1 MYRAYFQGNAF
12 DISRSI
18 FVYEHDSCRI
28 GESSTPRFHIVKQ
41 NDKKKKRRC
50 TASIICKYIPPIV
63 LSDTTAPPPS
73 PYGLPSLL
81 FPFFNADIPRDTRGI
96 RIALMYVCVN
106 VCTRLLA
113 EYEVVEEILFF
124 FDSLPNECIRPHPCC
139 RVRDSVRH
147 TALSR
152 GKKKKLVLLNR

>member
-1 MYRAYFQGNAF
+1 M
-12 DISRSI
+12 RSI
-18 FVYEHDSCRI
+18 LVDRFSYT
-28 GESSTPRFHIVKQ
+28 STIRVGSARARLRVSTSWNKTT
-41 NDKKKKRRC
+41 KKKNED
-50 TASIICKYIPPIV
+50 V
-63 LSDTTAPPPS
+63 LPVSYVNIFLPSSFQIQLPLPPS

-139 RVRDSVRH
+139 RVRDFR
-147 TALSR
+147 
-152 GKKKKLVLLNR
+152 

>member
-1 MYRAYFQGNAF
+1 M
-12 DISRSI
+12 RSI
-18 FVYEHDSCRI
+18 LVDRFSYT
-28 GESSTPRFHIVKQ
+28 STIRVGSARARLRVSTSWNKTT
-41 NDKKKKRRC
+41 KKKRRC

>member
-1 MYRAYFQGNAF
+1 M
-12 DISRSI
+12 RSI
-18 FVYEHDSCRI
+18 LVDRFSYT
-28 GESSTPRFHIVKQ
+28 STIRVGSARARLRVSTSWNKTT
-41 NDKKKKRRC
+41 KKKNED
-50 TASIICKYIPPIV
+50 V
-63 LSDTTAPPPS
+63 LPVSYVNIFLPSSFQIQLPLPPPS
-73 PYGLPSLL
+73 YGLPSLL

>member
-1 MYRAYFQGNAF
+1 M
-12 DISRSI
+12 RSI
-18 FVYEHDSCRI
+18 LVDRFSYT
-28 GESSTPRFHIVKQ
+28 STIRVGSARARLRVSTSWNKTT
-41 NDKKKKRRC
+41 KKKNED
-50 TASIICKYIPPIV
+50 V
-63 LSDTTAPPPS
+63 LPVSYVNIFLPS
-73 PYGLPSLL
+73 SFQIQLPLPSPPYGLPSLL